1 MRCRYVGETE
11 TKGRNYTSRYF
22 SRCNQ
27 SDYVSRG
34 RLTVTFAALENV
46 ETRTEP
52 LVRARRSASFYLCT
66 GWSDY
71 LNAGLP
77 FRICTPTCNSCFNHV
92 RDNGKHV
99 HGVDN

>member
-46 ETRTEP
+46 ETRTD
-52 LVRARRSASFYLCT
+52 RSYVVVPPSIYVQ
-66 GWSDY
+66 G
-71 LNAGLP
+71 G
-77 FRICTPTCNSCFNHV
+77 PTTSMPDCRFEF
-92 RDNGKHV
+92 V
-99 HGVDN
+99 HHRVTCVSTMFEIMANMYMV

>member
-46 ETRTEP
+46 ETRTD
-52 LVRARRSASFYLCT
+52 RSYVVVPPSIYVQGGPTTSMPDCRFEFVHHRVTRVSTMFEIMATCT
-66 GWSDY
+66 WC
-71 LNAGLP
+71 
-77 FRICTPTCNSCFNHV
+77 R
-92 RDNGKHV
+92 
-99 HGVDN
+99 

>member
-11 TKGRNYTSRYF
+11 YYTSRYF

-46 ETRTEP
+46 ETRTD
-52 LVRARRSASFYLCT
+52 RSYVVVPPSIYVQ
-66 GWSDY
+66 G
-71 LNAGLP
+71 G
-77 FRICTPTCNSCFNHV
+77 PTTSMPDCRFEF
-92 RDNGKHV
+92 V
-99 HGVDN
+99 HHRVTRVSTMFEIMANMYMV